1 MSDIIELSAAT
12 MGCCGPIVTINEAEA
27 TAISD
32 DFDVFA
38 HPIRV
43 QLLAMLAQSGDS
55 VCVCDLETAVR
66 VKQPT
71 VSYHLKLLR
80 EMGLVESERKG
91 PWAYYRI
98 NRERLQALQKR
109 IADHL
114 FAWQA

>member
-1 MSDIIELSAAT
+1 MSDTIELNPLKI
-12 MGCCGPIVTINEAEA
+12 GCCGPIVTLNEAEA
-27 TAISD
+27 TSISD

-43 QLLAMLAQSGDS
+43 QLLAMLAQNSDA
-55 VCVCDLETAVR
+55 VCVCDLENAVR

-114 FAWQA
+114 LAWQA